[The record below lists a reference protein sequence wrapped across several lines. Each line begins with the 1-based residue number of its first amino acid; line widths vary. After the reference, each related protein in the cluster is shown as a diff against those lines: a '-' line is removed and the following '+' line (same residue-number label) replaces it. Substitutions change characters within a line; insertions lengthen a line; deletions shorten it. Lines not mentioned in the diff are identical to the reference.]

1 MREIEVSFSPRENQ
15 ERDAMLAK
23 CAKACGLHKESI
35 QHFDV
40 VRRSL
45 DARRGEI
52 LYRYKLEVYIKGER
66 VPKPFKTPDYIHSEK
81 GKPVVIVGSGPAGL
95 FAALTLLQR
104 GYKPI
109 VLERGK
115 DVHKRKID
123 TAQLTLN
130 GTVNSDS
137 NYCFGE
143 GGAGTFSDGKLY
155 TRSTKKG
162 DIREVLY
169 QFVKFGADPSI
180 MIDAHPHI
188 GSDKLPVIIEN
199 MRNCILEY
207 GGEVHF
213 KTRVKDLKQVA
224 AGEGSMWSVLCDA
237 YEEDGKKEVE
247 YVAQNVILATG
258 HSAKDIYALFYKKG
272 WMLESKGFALG
283 VRAEHP
289 QYIINDIQ
297 YHKKW
302 QPYLPSAE
310 YSLVTQVDGRGVFS
324 FCMCPGG
331 ILLPS
336 ATARGEVL
344 LNGMSNSLRNSKFA
358 NAGIVTSIEPEDIE
372 GLKGRNGEDYSEFGP
387 LKLLKFQESI
397 EKRIVEM
404 NGGTQQTFGQ
414 RMTDFVRGKV
424 SQDLPK
430 TTYKPGIISG
440 DLREILPDFV
450 ADRLRNAFTEFDKKM
465 RGYYTSE
472 ALLAAV
478 ESRTSSPVRIV
489 RDPQTLEC
497 AGLKGLYPCGE
508 GAGYSGGIVSSA
520 IDGINVART
529 IL

>member
-15 ERDAMLAK
+15 DRDAMISK
-23 CAKACGLHKESI
+23 CAKACGLRSESI
-35 QHFDV
+35 QHFDI

-66 VPKPFKTPDYIHSEK
+66 VPKPYKTPDYIHSEK
-81 GKPVVIVGSGPAGL
+81 GKPVVVVGSGPAGL
-95 FAALTLLQR
+95 FAAFALLQR
-104 GYKPI
+104 GLKPI

-115 DVHKRKID
+115 DVHKRKVD
-123 TAQLTLN
+123 TARLTLE
-130 GTVNSDS
+130 GLVNSDS

-213 KTRVKDLKQVA
+213 KTRVKDLRQVA
-224 AGEGSMWSVLCDA
+224 AGEKNMWSVVCDA
-237 YEEDGKKEVE
+237 YDEEGKHEVE
-247 YVAQNVILATG
+247 YTAEDVILATG
-258 HSAKDIYALFYKKG
+258 HSAKDIYNLFYTKG
-272 WMLESKGFALG
+272 WKMEAKGFALG

-302 QPYLPSAE
+302 QPYLPAAE

-336 ATARGEVL
+336 ATARGEVV

-358 NAGIVTSIEPEDIE
+358 NAGIVTSIEPEDVE
-372 GLKGRNGEDYSEFGP
+372 GESP
-387 LKLLKFQESI
+387 LRLLEFQERV
-397 EKRIVEM
+397 EKRIAEL
-404 NGGTQQTFGQ
+404 NGGSQQTFGQ
-414 RMTDFVRGKV
+414 RMTDFVRCKV

-430 TTYKPGIISG
+430 STYKPGVISG

-450 ADRLRNAFTEFDKKM
+450 ADRLRKAFTEFDKKM

-497 AGLKGLYPCGE
+497 EGLKGLYPCGE

-520 IDGINVART
+520 IDGINAAKM
-529 IL
+529 ISSA

>member
-1 MREIEVSFSPRENQ
+1 
-15 ERDAMLAK
+15 MLAK
-23 CAKACGLHKESI
+23 CARACGLNRNNI
-35 QHFDV
+35 LHFNV
-40 VRRSL
+40 LRRSL

-66 VPKPFKTPDYIHSEK
+66 VPKPYKTSDYIHSEK
-81 GKPVVIVGSGPAGL
+81 GEPVIVVGSGPAGL
-95 FAALTLLQR
+95 FAALTLLQK
-104 GYKPI
+104 GMKPI

-130 GTVNSDS
+130 GIVNSDS

-169 QFVKFGADPSI
+169 QFVKFGADPAI

-199 MRNCILEY
+199 MRNCIIEY
-207 GGEVHF
+207 GGEFHF
-213 KTRVKDLKQVA
+213 KTRVKDLKQIAV
-224 AGEGSMWSVLCDA
+224 GEGNMWSVVCDC
-237 YEEDGKKEVE
+237 YDEDGKHEVE
-247 YVAQNVILATG
+247 YVAKNVILATG
-258 HSAKDIYALFYKKG
+258 HSAKDIYNLFYRKG
-272 WMLESKGFALG
+272 WMLEVKGFALG

-302 QPYLPSAE
+302 QPYLPAAE
-310 YSLVTQVDGRGVFS
+310 YSLVTQVNGRGVFS

-336 ATARGEVL
+336 CTSRGEVL
-344 LNGMSNSLRNSKFA
+344 LNGMSNSLRNSKYA
-358 NAGIVTSIEPEDIE
+358 NAGIVTSIEPEDI
-372 GLKGRNGEDYSEFGP
+372 GEEYEQFGP

-397 EKRIVEM
+397 EQKIFAL
-404 NGGTQQTFGQ
+404 NGGTQKTFGQ
-414 RMTDFVRGKV
+414 RMTDFVRNRV

-430 TTYKPGIISG
+430 TTYKPGVISG
-440 DLREILPDFV
+440 DLHEILPDFV
-450 ADRLRNAFTEFDKKM
+450 TDRLRKAFTEFDKKM

-489 RDPQTLEC
+489 RNSDTLQCER
-497 AGLKGLYPCGE
+497 LPGLYPCGE

-520 IDGINVART
+520 IDGINVARR
-529 IL
+529 I